1 MQIDKERIEKYLDDI
16 ASETID
22 LQQVLTRSDDEILRD
37 QHVVKSLK
45 YSTIVIA
52 EAVAGTLQHIL
63 AKRCNVVVDGYTEVF
78 RKSKEYQVLSDEL
91 LSRLQP
97 FVIFRNMLTHQ
108 YWRVKDNIFLQNM
121 RDGLQDFR
129 DFIRD
134 IKSGIDMPK

>member
-22 LQQVLTRSDDEILRD
+22 LQHVLTRSDDEILRD

-52 EAVAGTLQHIL
+52 EAIASTLQHIL

-78 RKSKEYQVLSDEL
+78 RKSKEYRVLSDEL

-108 YWRVKDNIFLQNM
+108 YWRVKDKVFLQNM
-121 RDGLQDFR
+121 RDGLEDFG

-134 IKSGIDMPK
+134 IKRGIDMPK

>member
-16 ASETID
+16 ISETID

-52 EAVAGTLQHIL
+52 EAIASTLQHIL

-78 RKSKEYQVLSDEL
+78 RKSKEYQVLSDKL

-108 YWRVKDNIFLQNM
+108 YWRVKDKVFLQNM
-121 RDGLQDFR
+121 RDGLRDFR

-134 IKSGIDMPK
+134 IKSGIDMSK